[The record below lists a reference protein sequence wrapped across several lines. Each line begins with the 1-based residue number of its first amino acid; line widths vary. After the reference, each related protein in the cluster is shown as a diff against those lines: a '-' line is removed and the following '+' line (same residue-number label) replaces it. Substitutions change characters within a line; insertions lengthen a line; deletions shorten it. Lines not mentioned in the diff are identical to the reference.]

1 MSRIGKA
8 PITVPSGVKL
18 KIDGNTVSAKGP
30 KGELSYSLPN
40 GISFEQDGD
49 VLNVL
54 RASEDKKTK
63 SLHGLSR
70 SMVNNIIEGCSN
82 GFKILLNIEGV
93 GFRAEM
99 KGKRL
104 LLNLGFSHPV
114 VVIPPDGIEFNTPE
128 QTKLEIIGANRQLV
142 GEVAAKIRRLR
153 KPEPYKGKGI
163 KYDGE
168 YIRRKAGKTSA
179 K

>member
-8 PITVPSGVKL
+8 PINIPSGVNLDVKES
-18 KIDGNTVSAKGP
+18 TVKVKGP
-30 KGELSYSLPN
+30 KGEMSYNLPE
-40 GISFEQDGD
+40 GISFERDGD
-49 VLNVL
+49 VITIV
-54 RASEDKKTK
+54 RANEQKKVR

-70 SMVNNIIEGCSN
+70 SIVNNMIVGVSD

-99 KGKRL
+99 KGNRL
-104 LLNLGFSHPV
+104 FLSLGFSHPV
-114 VVIPPDGIEFNTPE
+114 LVIPPDGIEFVTPE
-128 QTKLEIIGANRQLV
+128 QTKVIIQGSDRQLV
-142 GEVAAKIRRLR
+142 GEVAAKIRKLR